1 MKKLL
6 LIALVAFS
14 FKAQAQYT
22 QTFENINLAQLVADS
37 GWVAQGVVIGNS
49 NKLSGSKELITQ
61 LLNQNTSTSTYLITG
76 YYYGKG
82 NNTIQ
87 FEHVINNASGKD
99 IDLVVKALDSVDAVI
114 NTFTFTYANAS
125 KAVSTWSF
133 TKNGRYKLSF
143 AWSGAKVSSGS
154 TAGLDMV
161 VVSSPVAPLPVKL
174 VSFNASLL
182 SNAAQLNWA
191 TASEENVN
199 RFEIFRS
206 TDGKQ
211 FLPIGTVNAA
221 GNSNDLNEYSYYDV
235 NATTVSKGTLYY
247 KLKSIDNDGQSSWSS
262 VSKVTTGSAVVTTV
276 GLYPNPAVNTLN
288 VNLNDMNTSDVTIQI
303 MDAFGKVV
311 KSDINITNN
320 NSFTVDVRNLE
331 SGIYIINMTNA
342 DGVATSIK
350 FTKS

>member
-22 QTFENINLAQLVADS
+22 QTFENINLADLAADS
-37 GWVAQGVVIGNS
+37 GWAYSGVNIGNS
-49 NKLSGSKELITQ
+49 NKLSGAQELITQ
-61 LLNQNTSTSTYLITG
+61 LLNTSTSSTTFLTTYFYNATG
-76 YYYGKG
+76 SVS
-82 NNTIQ
+82 IQ

-99 IDLVVKALDSVDAVI
+99 IDLIIRAINPGDTVVA
-114 NTFTFTYANAS
+114 TYTFTYGSAN
-125 KAVSTWSF
+125 KQVTTWTF
-133 TKNGRYKLSF
+133 PYTGKYKLNF
-143 AWSGAKVSSGS
+143 VWSGAKVSSGS
-154 TAGLDMV
+154 TAGLDMIIV
-161 VVSSPVAPLPVKL
+161 NAPAIPLPVKL

-199 RFEIFRS
+199 RFEIYRS
-206 TDGKQ
+206 VDGKQ
-211 FLPIGTVNAA
+211 FLPIGTVNAT
-221 GNSNDLNEYSYYDV
+221 GNSNDLNEYAYYDV
-235 NATTVSKGTLYY
+235 NATAVSKGTLYY
-247 KLKSIDNDGQSSWSS
+247 KVKSIDNDGQSSWSS

-288 VNLNDMNTSDVTIQI
+288 VNLNDLNASDVTIQI

-342 DGVATSIK
+342 DGIATSIK